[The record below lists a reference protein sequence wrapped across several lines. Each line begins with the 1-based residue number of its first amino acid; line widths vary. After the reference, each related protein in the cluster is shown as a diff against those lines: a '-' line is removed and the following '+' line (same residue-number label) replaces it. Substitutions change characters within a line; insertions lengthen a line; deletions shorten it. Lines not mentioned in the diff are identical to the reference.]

1 MPGGREG
8 RRRGEAVNGSFE
20 ETQQRFFLLKGQ
32 LAAGR
37 ITREQFEAAR
47 QELTITDA
55 QGHYWALG
63 ADDGQWYIHDGQ
75 NWVRGVPP
83 GTGGNTAPA
92 ERPLAGAARRGHGVR
107 RGPGA
112 TVPSPTNG
120 RRAPR
125 GCRRRLGW
133 LLLAALL
140 VGLGIGGYALV
151 LPLLPGLHGGDCRR
165 VAGAANRETVRG
177 SQLTCGF
184 GVADALTIE
193 QGASREV
200 ALTRIAAYSL
210 AQQQLLASL
219 SGSEGFGDR
228 SSWQA
233 ESALYDVRGTVGG
246 QPLFT
251 REGLW
256 LYRDRYLLQLRLANW
271 NDEAALQARW
281 LTLSQNAKKLV
292 DARFR

>member
-1 MPGGREG
+1 
-8 RRRGEAVNGSFE
+8 VSGSFE
-20 ETQQRFFLLKGQ
+20 ETQHRFFLLKGQ

-63 ADDGQWYIHDGQ
+63 ADDGQWYIYDGQ

-83 GTGGNTAPA
+83 GTGGNTASP

-107 RGPGA
+107 REPAA
-112 TVPSPTNG
+112 TVPSTTNRG
-120 RRAPR
+120 RASR

-165 VAGAANRETVRG
+165 VAGGVNRETVRG
-177 SQLTCGF
+177 GQLTCGF

-193 QGASREV
+193 QVASREV
-200 ALTRIAAYSL
+200 ALKRIAAYSQG
-210 AQQQLLASL
+210 QQQLLASL

-228 SSWQA
+228 SSWQPEA
-233 ESALYDVRGTVGG
+233 ALYDVRATVDG

-256 LYRDRYLLQLRLANW
+256 LYRGRYLLQLRLANW
-271 NDEAALQARW
+271 SNEAALQARW
-281 LTLSQNAKKLV
+281 LTLSQNARKLV
-292 DARFR
+292 DARFK